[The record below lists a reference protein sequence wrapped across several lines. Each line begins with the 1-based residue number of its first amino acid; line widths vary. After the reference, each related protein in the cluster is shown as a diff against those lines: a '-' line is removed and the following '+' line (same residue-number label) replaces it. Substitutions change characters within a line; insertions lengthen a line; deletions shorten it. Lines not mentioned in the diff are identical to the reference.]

1 LFGGKKLEEDELV
14 VSIIERNC
22 EGCDGGGRRRGTAMG
37 GPLKI
42 EQRIDIYG
50 GQQKRRRVLATE
62 DQTAL
67 TDTMKQS
74 WIKPVLISVMNIYS
88 ITTL

>member
-1 LFGGKKLEEDELV
+1 
-14 VSIIERNC
+14 
-22 EGCDGGGRRRGTAMG
+22 MG
-37 GPLKI
+37 GLLKI
-42 EQRIDIYG
+42 EERIDIYG
-50 GQQKRRRVLATE
+50 GQQKRRRALATG

-74 WIKPVLISVMNIYS
+74 WIKPQIVLISVMNIYS